1 MIIFFETSHQKVK
14 ILFPSYYISLKSPLR
29 LHNRAIFPVTN
40 TYFCKSLFILCPF
53 MAKVNRGRN
62 NLYMD
67 AGPIYQKS
75 VHINSLR
82 FMFYK
87 RFYSI
92 LFILQVHRGLCSL
105 CVCRHHKHLKYR
117 TILRKKSMFFFR
129 LFMQKN
135 LFELHVFFRAKSYH

>member
-1 MIIFFETSHQKVK
+1 MIILLRHLIKRWKFD
-14 ILFPSYYISLKSPLR
+14 YISLKSPLR
-29 LHNRAIFPVTN
+29 LHNRAIFPFTN
-40 TYFCKSLFILCPF
+40 AYFCKNLFILCPF

-105 CVCRHHKHLKYR
+105 CVCKHHKHLKYR
-117 TILRKKSMFFFR
+117 TILRKKSMFFSVVHAKKLILTTR
-129 LFMQKN
+129 
-135 LFELHVFFRAKSYH
+135 FFSC